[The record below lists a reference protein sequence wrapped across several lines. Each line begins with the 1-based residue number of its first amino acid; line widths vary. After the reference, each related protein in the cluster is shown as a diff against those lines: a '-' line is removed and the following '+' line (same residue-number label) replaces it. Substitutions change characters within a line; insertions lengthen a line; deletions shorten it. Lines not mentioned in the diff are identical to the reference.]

1 MAYHKIKIKGEK
13 KWGKKKGEERMAEG
27 GGGMSYAKE
36 RGLDVPLGL
45 ALYL

>member
-1 MAYHKIKIKGEK
+1 MAYHKIKIKEE
-13 KWGKKKGEERMAEG
+13 KKKGEERMAEG

-36 RGLDVPLGL
+36 RGLNVSLGL